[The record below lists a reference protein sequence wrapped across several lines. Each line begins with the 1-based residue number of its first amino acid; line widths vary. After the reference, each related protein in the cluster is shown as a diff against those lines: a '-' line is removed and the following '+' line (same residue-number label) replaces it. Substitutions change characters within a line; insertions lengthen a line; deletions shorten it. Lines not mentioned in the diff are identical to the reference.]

1 MEETM
6 FGTWDRFPA
15 ATGRRHRDTARRHD
29 DPFDRFLVNVDR
41 LIYVTSAGLALCLI
55 AIVMR

>member
-15 ATGRRHRDTARRHD
+15 AAGRRHRDVAPRHGE
-29 DPFDRFLVNVDR
+29 PFDRFLVNVDR
-41 LIYVTSAGLALCLI
+41 LIYLASAALAVCLI
-55 AIVMR
+55 AIVMQ